1 MRKLL
6 IGGNWKMNK
15 GVAET
20 AEFAKRFKEKKIS
33 TTGIDVFVAPP
44 FTSLIEAKKS
54 FEGTG
59 ISVGAQNLFWEDEG
73 AYTGEISAVFL
84 KELGIDWVIIG
95 HSERRTYFGETN
107 AGVRKK
113 VEKALQKQL
122 KVVICIGE
130 TEEER
135 EVGKAKDVVEK
146 QIEEGLLGIVD
157 YDASNL
163 AVAYEPVWAIGTGKT
178 PHPEDAQEMHAVIR
192 RKLGYKSDQ
201 IRIMYGGSVKV
212 HNLKEFITQEDI
224 DGALIGGAALDLDGF
239 VGMINIAKEIQC

>member
-15 GVAET
+15 GISDT
-20 AEFAKRFKEKKIS
+20 AKFAAVIKEKKIS
-33 TTGIDVFVAPP
+33 TEGLDVFIAPP
-44 FTSLIEAKKS
+44 FTSLPEAVRS
-54 FEGTG
+54 FRNTG
-59 ISVGAQNLFWEDEG
+59 ISVAAQNLFWENSG
-73 AYTGEISAVFL
+73 AYTGEISSDFL
-84 KELGIDWVIIG
+84 EELGVEWIIIG

-135 EVGKAKDVVEK
+135 EEGKAKEVVDK
-146 QIEEGLLGIVD
+146 QIEEGLLGIE
-157 YDASNL
+157 YEPGNL

-178 PHPEDAQEMHAVIR
+178 PHPEDAEEMHSIIR
-192 RKLGYKSDQ
+192 EKLGDNGTE
-201 IRIMYGGSVKV
+201 IRIMYGGSVKP
-212 HNLKEFITQEDI
+212 HNIKDFLCQEDI
-224 DGALIGGAALDLDGF
+224 DGALIGGASLDADGF
-239 VGMINIAKEIQC
+239 VDMINIAKEIKC

>member
-1 MRKLL
+1 MRKLI

-15 GVAET
+15 GVEET
-20 AEFAKRFKEKKIS
+20 AQFASSIKEKKVS
-33 TTGIDVFVAPP
+33 TEGVDVFIAPP
-44 FTSLIEAKKS
+44 FTSLVEAKKS

-73 AYTGEISAVFL
+73 AYTGEISSVFL
-84 KELGIDWVIIG
+84 KELGVEWVIIG

-113 VEKALQKQL
+113 VEKALQKHL

-135 EVGKAKDVVEK
+135 EAGKAKEVVDK
-146 QIEEGLLGIVD
+146 QIEEGLLGVD
-157 YDASNL
+157 YDDCDL

-178 PHPEDAQEMHAVIR
+178 PHPEDAEEMHSIIR
-192 RKLGYKSDQ
+192 EKLGAKGEE
-201 IRIMYGGSVKV
+201 IRIIYGGSVKV
-212 HNLKEFITQEDI
+212 HNMKEFITQKDI
-224 DGALIGGAALDLDGF
+224 DGALIGGAALDVDGF
-239 VGMINIAKEIQC
+239 VEMINIAKEI

>member
-1 MRKLL
+1 MRKLI

-15 GVAET
+15 GVEET
-20 AEFAKRFKEKKIS
+20 AQFADSFKEKKVS
-33 TTGIDVFVAPP
+33 TEGVDVFIAPP
-44 FTSLIEAKKS
+44 FTSLVEAKKS

-73 AYTGEISAVFL
+73 AYTGEISSVFL
-84 KELGIDWVIIG
+84 EELGVEWVIIG

-113 VEKALQKQL
+113 VEKALQKHL

-135 EVGKAKDVVEK
+135 EAGKAKEVVDK
-146 QIEEGLLGIVD
+146 QIEEGLLGVD
-157 YDASNL
+157 YDACDL

-178 PHPEDAQEMHAVIR
+178 PHPEDAEEMHAIIR
-192 RKLGYKSDQ
+192 EKLGAKGEK

-212 HNLKEFITQEDI
+212 HNMKEFITQKDI
-224 DGALIGGAALDLDGF
+224 DGALIGGAALDVDGF
-239 VGMINIAKEIQC
+239 VEIINIAKEIQC

>member
-20 AEFAKRFKEKKIS
+20 AKFADSFKEKKTS
-33 TTGIDVFVAPP
+33 TEGVDVFVAPP
-44 FTSLIEAKKS
+44 FTSLVEAKKS

-73 AYTGEISAVFL
+73 AYTGEISSVFL
-84 KELGIDWVIIG
+84 KELGVEWVIIG

-135 EVGKAKDVVEK
+135 EEGKAKEIVNK
-146 QIEEGLLGIVD
+146 QIEEGLLGIE
-157 YDASNL
+157 YDACDL

-178 PHPEDAQEMHAVIR
+178 PHPEDAEEMHSIIR
-192 RKLGYKSDQ
+192 EKLGAKGEE
-201 IRIMYGGSVKV
+201 IRIIYGGSVKV
-212 HNLKEFITQEDI
+212 HNMKEFITQKDI
-224 DGALIGGAALDLDGF
+224 DGALIGGAALDVDGF
-239 VGMINIAKEIQC
+239 VEMINIAKEI

>member
-15 GVAET
+15 GVEET
-20 AEFAKRFKEKKIS
+20 MKFAGSIKDKKLS
-33 TTGIDVFVAPP
+33 TEGVDVFVTPP
-44 FTSLIEAKKS
+44 FTSLVDAVRS
-54 FEGTG
+54 FKGSG

-73 AYTGEISAVFL
+73 AYTGEISSDFL
-84 KELGIDWVIIG
+84 KEIGVEWVLVG

-107 AGVRKK
+107 ANVRKK

-135 EVGKAKDVVEK
+135 EEGRAKEVVDK
-146 QIEEGLLGIVD
+146 QIEEGLLGIEYEPD
-157 YDASNL
+157 EL

-178 PHPEDAQEMHAVIR
+178 PHPEDAEEMHSIIR
-192 RKLGYKSDQ
+192 EKLGDKGEE
-201 IRIMYGGSVKV
+201 IRIMYGGSVKT
-212 HNLKEFITQEDI
+212 HNIKDFICQEDI
-224 DGALIGGAALDLDGF
+224 DGALIGGAALDVDGF
-239 VGMINIAKEIQC
+239 AEMINIAKEI

>member
-15 GVAET
+15 GIKET
-20 AEFAKRFKEKKIS
+20 SEFVSRVKEKKIS
-33 TTGIDVFVAPP
+33 TEGVDVFVSPP
-44 FTSLIEAKKS
+44 FTSITEAIKGFK
-54 FEGTG
+54 GTG

-84 KELGIDWVIIG
+84 KEIGVEWVIIG

-107 AGVRKK
+107 AGVKKK

-122 KVVICIGE
+122 KVVMCVGE

-135 EVGKAKDVVEK
+135 EDGRAKEIVEK
-146 QIEEGLLGIVD
+146 QVEEGLLGIE
-157 YDASNL
+157 YDADSL

-178 PHPEDAQEMHAVIR
+178 PHPEDAEEMHSIIR
-192 RKLGYKSDQ
+192 GKLGDKGEA

-212 HNLKEFITQEDI
+212 HNIKDFITQEDI
-224 DGALIGGAALDLDGF
+224 DGALIGGAALDADGF
-239 VGMINIAKEIQC
+239 VEMINLAKEI

>member
-20 AEFAKRFKEKKIS
+20 AKFADSFKEKKTS
-33 TTGIDVFVAPP
+33 TEGVDVFVAPP
-44 FTSLIEAKKS
+44 FTSLVEAKKS

-73 AYTGEISAVFL
+73 AYTGEISSVFL
-84 KELGIDWVIIG
+84 KELGVEWVIIG

-135 EVGKAKDVVEK
+135 EEGKAKEIVNK
-146 QIEEGLLGIVD
+146 QIEEGLLGIE
-157 YDASNL
+157 YDACDL

-178 PHPEDAQEMHAVIR
+178 PHPEDAEEMHSIIR
-192 RKLGYKSDQ
+192 EKLGAKGEK

-212 HNLKEFITQEDI
+212 HNMKEFITQKDI
-224 DGALIGGAALDLDGF
+224 DGALIGGAALDVDGF
-239 VGMINIAKEIQC
+239 VEIINIAKEI

>member
-15 GVAET
+15 GLAET
-20 AEFAKRFKEKKIS
+20 AEFANRFKEKKIS

-44 FTSLIEAKKS
+44 FTSLVEAKKS
-54 FEGTG
+54 FEETG
-59 ISVGAQNLFWEDEG
+59 IKIAAQNLFWEDEG

-113 VEKALQKQL
+113 VEKALQRQL

-135 EVGKAKDVVEK
+135 EGGKAKDVVEK
-146 QIEEGLLGIVD
+146 QIEEGLLGID
-157 YDASNL
+157 YDTSNL

-178 PHPEDAQEMHAVIR
+178 PHPEDAQEMHAIIR
-192 RKLGYKSDQ
+192 SKLGSKSDQ

-239 VGMINIAKEIQC
+239 VEMINIAKEIQC

>member
-6 IGGNWKMNK
+6 IGGNWKMYK
-15 GVAET
+15 GVEET
-20 AEFAKRFKEKKIS
+20 VKFANLIKEKKLS
-33 TTGIDVFVAPP
+33 AEGVDVFVTPP
-44 FTSLIEAKKS
+44 FTSLVDAVRGFKGS
-54 FEGTG
+54 G

-84 KELGIDWVIIG
+84 KEIGVEWVLIG

-135 EVGKAKDVVEK
+135 ESGRAKEVVEK
-146 QIEEGLLGIVD
+146 QIEEGLLGIE
-157 YDASNL
+157 YEPGEL

-178 PHPEDAQEMHAVIR
+178 PHPEDAEEMHSIIR
-192 RKLGYKSDQ
+192 EKLGDKGEE
-201 IRIMYGGSVKV
+201 IRIMYGGSVKT
-212 HNLKEFITQEDI
+212 HNIKDFICREDI
-224 DGALIGGAALDLDGF
+224 DGALIGGASLDVDGF
-239 VGMINIAKEIQC
+239 ADMINIAKEI

>member
-15 GVAET
+15 GIEDT
-20 AEFAKRFKEKKIS
+20 AKFAGVVKEKKIS
-33 TTGIDVFVAPP
+33 IEGLDVFVAPP
-44 FTSLIEAKKS
+44 FTSLSEAIRS
-54 FEGTG
+54 FRGTG
-59 ISVGAQNLFWEDEG
+59 VSVAAQNLFWEDSG
-73 AYTGEISAVFL
+73 AYTGEISSDFL
-84 KELGIDWVIIG
+84 KELGVEWVIIG

-135 EVGKAKDVVEK
+135 EEGKAKEVVDK
-146 QIEEGLLGIVD
+146 QIEEGLLGIEYEPD
-157 YDASNL
+157 NL

-178 PHPEDAQEMHAVIR
+178 PHPEDAEEMHSIIR
-192 RKLGYKSDQ
+192 DKLGDKGEE
-201 IRIMYGGSVKV
+201 IRIMYGGSVKP
-212 HNLKEFITQEDI
+212 HNIKDFICREDI
-224 DGALIGGAALDLDGF
+224 DGALIGGASLDADGF
-239 VGMINIAKEIQC
+239 VDMINIAKEIKC

>member
-20 AEFAKRFKEKKIS
+20 AKFADSFKEKKTS
-33 TTGIDVFVAPP
+33 TEGVDVFVAPP
-44 FTSLIEAKKS
+44 FTSLVEAKKS

-73 AYTGEISAVFL
+73 AYTGEISSVFL
-84 KELGIDWVIIG
+84 KELGVEWVIIG

-135 EVGKAKDVVEK
+135 EEGKAKEIVNK
-146 QIEEGLLGIVD
+146 QIEEGLLGIE
-157 YDASNL
+157 YDACDL

-178 PHPEDAQEMHAVIR
+178 PHPEDAEEMHSIIR
-192 RKLGYKSDQ
+192 EKLGAKGEK

-212 HNLKEFITQEDI
+212 HNMKEFITQKDI
-224 DGALIGGAALDLDGF
+224 DGALIGGAALDVDGF
-239 VGMINIAKEIQC
+239 VEMINIAKEI